1 VDVEDSVVSA
11 EAWFVAH
18 WDATFSASIVA
29 SVTGTTKT
37 PNGDTTTTLKCST
50 SPLSRNT
57 DSGALFFGGLSCAA
71 IVALRRRTRRAE

>member
-37 PNGDTTTTLKCST
+37 PNGDTTTLKCST